1 MEWIF
6 SVSSAMLRFLPRFNG
21 GGSDVPLVTA
31 RDGGELVDDDD
42 LFGFV
47 LDEAFAALL
56 RVDNTVLR
64 VGISSREVEFVT
76 KRKK

>member
-1 MEWIF
+1 M
-6 SVSSAMLRFLPRFNG
+6 
-21 GGSDVPLVTA
+21 VTA
-31 RDGGELVDDDD
+31 GDGGELVDDDA

-76 KRKK
+76 QRKK